1 MNNYCITLKPFQIL
15 TLALLVPI
23 FWGPQTAAADATIQV
38 RIKTILASHGEQAAG
53 IKAFADG
60 VFNELQSVF
69 KYASYK
75 EIDKSQMDLAT
86 GQTKEASLPGK
97 RFLKVTSNGVQN
109 NRAKL
114 LLQLMQNNK
123 RLFQTAIELQNNGSL
138 IVGGPT
144 HQDGVLMFKVSSTFK

>member
-1 MNNYCITLKPFQIL
+1 MSIYRMIITTVF
-15 TLALLVPI
+15 LAPI
-23 FWGPQTAAADATIQV
+23 FLGSQTVAAETTIHV
-38 RIKTILASHGEQAAG
+38 KINTILASHGEQAAG

-60 VFNELQSVF
+60 MISELQSVF

-75 EIDKSQMDLAT
+75 EIGKSQMDLAT
-86 GQTKEASLPGK
+86 GQTEEASLPGK

-114 LLQLMQNNK
+114 LLQLMKNNK

>member
-1 MNNYCITLKPFQIL
+1 MSTYRLMMT
-15 TLALLVPI
+15 TALLAP
-23 FWGPQTAAADATIQV
+23 FFFGAQTVAAQTTIHV
-38 RIKTILASHGEQAAG
+38 NINTILASHGEQAAG

-60 VFNELQSVF
+60 VLNELQSVF

-75 EIDKSQMDLAT
+75 EIDKSRMDLT
-86 GQTKEASLPGK
+86 QGQTKEAALPGK

-114 LLQLMQNNK
+114 MLQLLKNNK

-138 IVGGPT
+138 IVGGPV
-144 HQDGVLMFKVSSTFK
+144 HKDGVLLFKVSSTF